1 MEQGPSSTRPPC
13 PFRPPPSGSSSRPR
27 SAASARGVRV
37 WPGRTAELGVTA
49 SPQLRVAAGIHD
61 RRGLVFGYELERG
74 TPIGLEAAV
83 SMRAP
88 TWLHFNLTDARART
102 WLSEEA
108 QLPSAVV
115 AMLLDPQTRTRV
127 ARLPSGILAVLVDL
141 QHGFHG
147 DPEEFA
153 ELRVYIEPHR
163 VISARR
169 RPLGTVDTLRHELDS
184 GRPFGPPA
192 QWLERFVDT
201 LADNFAGVVHELVEQ
216 VDELE
221 DEIVGGEGLDHRA
234 TLARIRRLLV
244 RFRRH
249 VNSDRSALAP
259 LRTRDAQD
267 VTPLRHALEHL
278 DGIAQDIELVHER
291 VRMLQE
297 EVAALLAE
305 STNRNLYVLSVVT
318 TVLLPTTVVTGA
330 WGMNVGGVP
339 WQDSPHGF
347 WWASLT
353 VLASIVL
360 SLVLLRSSRVL

>member
-1 MEQGPSSTRPPC
+1 M
-13 PFRPPPSGSSSRPR
+13 
-27 SAASARGVRV
+27 
-37 WPGRTAELGVTA
+37 TA
-49 SPQLRVAAGIHD
+49 SPKLRFAEGVHD

-74 TPIGLEAAV
+74 TSVGLDLARSIA
-83 SMRAP
+83 AP
-88 TWLHFNLTDARART
+88 TWLHFNLTDARARS
-102 WLSEEA
+102 WLSDEA

-115 AMLLDPQTRTRV
+115 SMLLDPQTRTRV
-127 ARLPSGILAVLVDL
+127 ARLSTGIVAVLVDL
-141 QHGFHG
+141 QHGFQG

-169 RPLGTVDTLRHELDS
+169 RPLCTVDTLRHELDS
-184 GRPFGPPA
+184 GRELGPPA
-192 QWLERFVDT
+192 AWLERFIDAM
-201 LADNFAGVVHELVEQ
+201 ADNFARVVHELVEE

-221 DEIVGGEGLDHRA
+221 DEIVAGDALERRA

-249 VNSDRSALAP
+249 VNADRTALAP

-297 EVAALLAE
+297 EVAAMLAE

-347 WWASLT
+347 WWASLA
-353 VLASIVL
+353 VLASIIV